1 MTSVRGYRLVK
12 RKWLK
17 TAFDGEGARLYG
29 GRWNSKG
36 KACVYLASTESL
48 AMLEVMVH
56 LEDNQ
61 LLKEYALLEVTF
73 PEELL
78 MQLPEDVLPADW
90 RAEPAPPPL
99 LRSVTTGSR
108 DSRAWRWRSRVSSHP
123 GRGTTSSILIIP
135 TSRHWSMVPK
145 KSCLPR
151 TSACSGGAQT

>member
-1 MTSVRGYRLVK
+1 MTTVRAYRLVK

-36 KACVYLASTESL
+36 RACVYLASTESL

-61 LLKEYALLEVTF
+61 LLKAYALLEVTI
-73 PEELL
+73 PEEWL

-90 RAEPAPPPL
+90 RTEPAPPSTAEIGDDWLEGQSSLALALP
-99 LRSVTTGSR
+99 SVVVPREMNYLVNPDHPDFQALADSAKEIDFSP
-108 DSRAWRWRSRVSSHP
+108 DSR
-123 GRGTTSSILIIP
+123 L
-135 TSRHWSMVPK
+135 
-145 KSCLPR
+145 
-151 TSACSGGAQT
+151 